1 MINRNFIKLNS
12 TLKKICI
19 ITFLFSFSFSSLL
32 NTERNY
38 SNHLELFIHQDIINN
53 FLSTIGTIE
62 GEGKIG
68 GFDYRWDVSNFYIEI
83 DEEKA
88 EFFGNIKLQSG
99 QFYRN
104 DLIVGNVNVY
114 YDELMNLILVK
125 IENVDI
131 DIDISH
137 IFNTIPKD
145 VVNINVDLSQYFAE
159 PFEIQAP
166 QPKTTS
172 YPITVNNDTTQIVI
186 NNKETQLFLVQN
198 GIKIISI
205 YQCDRQ

>member
-1 MINRNFIKLNS
+1 MSKYFIKKVLLAILFFSFGNS
-12 TLKKICI
+12 TL
-19 ITFLFSFSFSSLL
+19 L
-32 NTERNY
+32 NLDKDY

-53 FLSTIGTIE
+53 FLSSIGEIE
-62 GEGKIG
+62 GGGKIG
-68 GFDYRWDVSNFYIEI
+68 TFDYNWIVSNFYILI

-88 EFFGNIKLQSG
+88 EFFGTMKLKSG
-99 QFYRN
+99 QFERE
-104 DLIVGNVNVY
+104 DTIVGNVFVE
-114 YDELMNLILVK
+114 YDELDNLIYVK
-125 IENVDI
+125 IDNVDI

-145 VVNINVDLSQYFAE
+145 VVNINVDLSQYFAK

-172 YPITVNNDTTQIVI
+172 YPITISNDSTEMII
-186 NNKETQLFLVQN
+186 LNNKETKLYLVEN

-205 YQCDRQ
+205 YQCIRE

>member
-1 MINRNFIKLNS
+1 MKNYLRKILITLMVLSLNISS
-12 TLKKICI
+12 TL
-19 ITFLFSFSFSSLL
+19 
-32 NTERNY
+32 NTKDNY

-53 FLSTIGTIE
+53 FLSSIGSID
-62 GEGKIG
+62 GGGKIG
-68 GFDYRWDVSNFYIEI
+68 GFNYKWNVSNFYIVI

-88 EFFGNIKLQSG
+88 EFYGNIKLESG
-99 QFYRN
+99 QFSRE
-104 DLIVGNVNVY
+104 DIIVGNVNVY
-114 YDELMNLILVK
+114 YEENENLIFVK
-125 IENVDI
+125 IENVDV

-145 VVNINVDLSQYFAE
+145 VVNINVDLSQYFSE

-172 YPITVNNDTTQIVI
+172 YPITVSNDTTQIVI
-186 NNKETQLFLVQN
+186 NNKETKLFLVEN

-205 YQCDRQ
+205 YQCESQ

>member
-1 MINRNFIKLNS
+1 MKNLITSKLLILFFSLS
-12 TLKKICI
+12 TLN
-19 ITFLFSFSFSSLL
+19 TSEL
-32 NTERNY
+32 NTEEDY
-38 SNHLELFIHQDIINN
+38 SNHLELFIHQNIINN
-53 FLSTIGTIE
+53 FLSSIGQIE
-62 GEGKIG
+62 GGGKIG
-68 GFDYRWDVSNFYIEI
+68 GFNYNWTVSDFYIVI

-88 EFFGNIKLQSG
+88 EFFGTMRLKSG
-99 QFYRN
+99 NFER
-104 DLIVGNVNVY
+104 DDMIVGNVFVN
-114 YDELMNLILVK
+114 YDELENLIFVK
-125 IENVDI
+125 IDNVDI
-131 DIDISH
+131 DIDISN

-172 YPITVNNDTTQIVI
+172 YPISVNKDSTEVIVL
-186 NNKETQLFLVQN
+186 NNKETRLYLVEN

>member
-1 MINRNFIKLNS
+1 MKNYLSKILITLLMFSLSVPSKLN
-12 TLKKICI
+12 TQD
-19 ITFLFSFSFSSLL
+19 
-32 NTERNY
+32 NY

-53 FLSTIGTIE
+53 FLSSIGSID
-62 GEGKIG
+62 GGGKIG
-68 GFDYRWDVSNFYIEI
+68 GFNYKWNVSNFYIVI

-88 EFFGNIKLQSG
+88 EFYGNIKLESG
-99 QFYRN
+99 QFSRE
-104 DLIVGNVNVY
+104 DIIVGNVNVY
-114 YDELMNLILVK
+114 YEDNENLIFVK
-125 IENVDI
+125 IENVDV

-145 VVNINVDLSQYFAE
+145 VVNINVDLSKYFAE

-172 YPITVNNDTTQIVI
+172 YPITMSNDTTQIVI
-186 NNKETQLFLVQN
+186 NNKETKLFLVEN

-205 YQCDRQ
+205 YQCESQ

>member
-1 MINRNFIKLNS
+1 MKNLIKSKLLILFFSLS
-12 TLKKICI
+12 TLN
-19 ITFLFSFSFSSLL
+19 TSEL
-32 NTERNY
+32 NTEEDY
-38 SNHLELFIHQDIINN
+38 SNHLELFIHQNIINN
-53 FLSTIGTIE
+53 FLSSIGQIE
-62 GEGKIG
+62 GGGKIG
-68 GFDYRWDVSNFYIEI
+68 GFDYNWTVSDFYIVI

-88 EFFGNIKLQSG
+88 EFFGTMRLKSG
-99 QFYRN
+99 NFER
-104 DLIVGNVNVY
+104 DDMIVGNVFVN
-114 YDELMNLILVK
+114 YDELENLIFVK
-125 IENVDI
+125 IDNVDI
-131 DIDISH
+131 DIDISN

-172 YPITVNNDTTQIVI
+172 YPISVNKDSTEVIVL
-186 NNKETQLFLVQN
+186 NNKETRLYLVEN

>member
-1 MINRNFIKLNS
+1 MSNYFSIKIIVLLITLSFGMTTMLN
-12 TLKKICI
+12 KD
-19 ITFLFSFSFSSLL
+19 
-32 NTERNY
+32 ENY

-53 FLSTIGTIE
+53 FLSSIGTIE
-62 GEGKIG
+62 GGGKIG
-68 GFDYRWDVSNFYIEI
+68 GFDYKWDVSNFYIVI
-83 DEEKA
+83 DQEKA
-88 EFFGNIKLQSG
+88 EFYGNIRLKSG
-99 QFYRN
+99 QFSRQ
-104 DLIVGNVNVY
+104 DIIVGNVNVY
-114 YDELMNLILVK
+114 YDEYVNLIFVK
-125 IENVDI
+125 IENVDV

-145 VVNINVDLSQYFAE
+145 VVNINVDLSQYFSE

-186 NNKETQLFLVQN
+186 NNKETQLFLVEN
-198 GIKIISI
+198 GIKIVSI

>member
-1 MINRNFIKLNS
+1 MRNYFYTKFIILLIIFSYGMTSMLN
-12 TLKKICI
+12 KDD
-19 ITFLFSFSFSSLL
+19 
-32 NTERNY
+32 NY

-53 FLSTIGTIE
+53 FLSSIGSID
-62 GEGKIG
+62 GGGKIG
-68 GFDYRWDVSNFYIEI
+68 GFDYNWDVSNFYIVI
-83 DEEKA
+83 DGEKA
-88 EFFGNIKLQSG
+88 EFYGNIRLKSG
-99 QFYRN
+99 QFSRE
-104 DLIVGNVNVY
+104 DIIVGNVNVY
-114 YDELMNLILVK
+114 YDELENLIFVK
-125 IENVDI
+125 IENVDV

-172 YPITVNNDTTQIVI
+172 YPITVSNDTTQIVI
-186 NNKETQLFLVQN
+186 NNKETQLFLVEN

>member
-1 MINRNFIKLNS
+1 MKNYLSKILITLLMFSLSVPSKLN
-12 TLKKICI
+12 TQD
-19 ITFLFSFSFSSLL
+19 
-32 NTERNY
+32 NY

-53 FLSTIGTIE
+53 FLSSIGSID
-62 GEGKIG
+62 GGGKIG
-68 GFDYRWDVSNFYIEI
+68 GFNYKWNVSNFYIVI

-88 EFFGNIKLQSG
+88 EFYGNIKLESG
-99 QFYRN
+99 QFSRE
-104 DLIVGNVNVY
+104 DIIVGNVNVY
-114 YDELMNLILVK
+114 YEENENLIFVK
-125 IENVDI
+125 IENVDV

-145 VVNINVDLSQYFAE
+145 VVNINVDLSQYFSE

-172 YPITVNNDTTQIVI
+172 YPITMSNDTTQIVI
-186 NNKETQLFLVQN
+186 NNKETKLFLVEN

-205 YQCDRQ
+205 YQCESQ